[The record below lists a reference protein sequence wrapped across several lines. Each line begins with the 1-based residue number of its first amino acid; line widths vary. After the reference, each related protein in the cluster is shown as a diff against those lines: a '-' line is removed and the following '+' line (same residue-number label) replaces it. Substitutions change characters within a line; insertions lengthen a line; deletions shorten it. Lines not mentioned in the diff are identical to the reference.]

1 MILMT
6 EKKQRNRQPSNSNS
20 FNRNRNKN
28 KNKDKDKDRSRNRN
42 HNRTNSNSNFYSRSR
57 SKKKKFT
64 NKISDHFSKND
75 FACKESG
82 KFRISLGLVGV
93 LEELRGVTQ
102 KRINII
108 KGYECPEVAEAR
120 GQLKRNFHTQGL
132 AADIQIL
139 NMSVVDVFKE
149 AEKLSGV
156 VGIGLNIQEDYV
168 HIDTR
173 KAERLLWVE
182 ENNEEIPIT
191 DDNRK
196 QYLSE

>member
-1 MILMT
+1 MT
-6 EKKQRNRQPSNSNS
+6 DKKQRDRQPSNSNS
-20 FNRNRNKN
+20 FNRNRNTN
-28 KNKDKDKDRSRNRN
+28 KNRNR
-42 HNRTNSNSNFYSRSR
+42 NRTNSNSNYHSKSRP
-57 SKKKKFT
+57 KKKKFT

-102 KRINII
+102 KRINIV
-108 KGYECPEVAEAR
+108 KGYECPEVAEAK

-139 NMSVVDVFKE
+139 NMSSVDVFKE
-149 AEKLSGV
+149 AEKLAGV
-156 VGIGLNIQEDYV
+156 VGIGLNLKDDYV

>member
-1 MILMT
+1 MS
-6 EKKQRNRQPSNSNS
+6 EKKQRDRGSSNSSS
-20 FNRNRNKN
+20 FNNNRNRNKN
-28 KNKDKDKDRSRNRN
+28 NNRNRN
-42 HNRTNSNSNFYSRSR
+42 RLNSNSNYRFKSRP
-57 SKKKKFT
+57 KKKKFT

-108 KGYECPEVAEAR
+108 KGYECPEVAEAK

-139 NMSVVDVFKE
+139 NMSPIDVFKE
-149 AEKLSGV
+149 AEKLAGV
-156 VGIGLNIQEDYV
+156 VGIGLNLKEEYV